1 MKNVYSM
8 TDFIDQVHKISN
20 FQKLKE
26 SSTTIPEGSTLE
38 ASASGSGKLL
48 IEDEDIV

>member
-1 MKNVYSM
+1 MSVKEFKNFILSVYNHL
-8 TDFIDQVHKISN
+8 Q
-20 FQKLKE
+20 LGG
-26 SSTTIPEGSTLE
+26 STTIPEGSTLE